1 MADTSRGEALPPTVD
16 RNLALDVVRVTEA
29 SALAAAR
36 WMGRGDERSADQ
48 AAAIAMRRAID
59 VLPINGIIV
68 NGESDDPARSL
79 HTGQKVG
86 TGDGPEVDIVLT
98 ALEGPTICAKGS
110 HNALSVVAMTVGG
123 RFLKVPGQAYMEKIA
138 VGAGVPADSID
149 LDLPP
154 EETVRRV
161 AAAKG
166 VAIADLAVCILDRPR
181 HADLIGRLYD
191 SGARVVLIDDGDVSG
206 AIAAGLPGS
215 GIDLYMGSGGAA
227 EGVLAAAGLKCLEG
241 KMQCR
246 MLVRTDEDRGRCRR
260 AGIDDTKRKYNIDDM
275 VIGEV
280 MFAATGITDGHVL
293 RGVRLTAQ
301 RGTSHSLVMRSRTG
315 TIRTMTAVHDFAKSA
330 LLPLPR

>member
-1 MADTSRGEALPPTVD
+1 MAETVKGDTAPPTVD
-16 RNLALDVVRVTEA
+16 RNLALDIVRVTEA

-36 WMGRGDERSADQ
+36 WMGRGDERAADQ
-48 AAAIAMRRAID
+48 AAAVAMRRAID

-68 NGESDDPARSL
+68 NGESDDPAHSL
-79 HTGQKVG
+79 HTGQTVG
-86 TGDGPEVDIVLT
+86 SGEGPAVDIVLT

-138 VGAGVPADSID
+138 VGPGVPADAID

-166 VAIADLAVCILDRPR
+166 VAVADLAVCILDRPR

-191 SGARVVLIDDGDVSG
+191 AGARVVLIDDGDVSG
-206 AIAAGLPGS
+206 AIATGLPGT

-241 KMQCR
+241 RMQGR
-246 MLVRTDEDRGRCRR
+246 VLVRTDEDRARCRR
-260 AGIDDTKRKYNIDDM
+260 AGIDDTRRKYDIDDM

-293 RGVRLTAQ
+293 HGVRFGVD
-301 RGTSHSLVMRSRTG
+301 RGSSHSLVMRSRTG
-315 TIRTMTAVHDFAKSA
+315 TIRTMTATHDFRKSV
-330 LLPLPR
+330 LSPRAV

>member
-1 MADTSRGEALPPTVD
+1 MSDSSKGDTLPPTVD

-48 AAAIAMRRAID
+48 AAAAAMRRAID
-59 VLPINGIIV
+59 VLPITGIIV
-68 NGESDDPARSL
+68 NGESDDPTHSL

-86 TGDGPEVDIVLT
+86 TGEGPAVDIVLT

-123 RFLKVPGQAYMEKIA
+123 RFLKVPSQAYMEKIA
-138 VGAGVPADSID
+138 VGPGVPADAID

-154 EETVRRV
+154 EEIVRRV
-161 AAAKG
+161 AAVKG
-166 VAIADLAVCILDRPR
+166 VSVADLAVCILDRPR
-181 HADLIGRLYD
+181 HADLIGRLYEA
-191 SGARVVLIDDGDVSG
+191 GARVVLIDDGDVSG
-206 AIAAGLPGS
+206 AIATGLPGS

-227 EGVLAAAGLKCLEG
+227 EGVLAAAGLKCLG
-241 KMQCR
+241 GRMQGR
-246 MLVRTDEDRGRCRR
+246 MQIRTDEDRLRCRR
-260 AGIDDTKRKYNIDDM
+260 AGIEDTKRKYNIDDM

-293 RGVRLTAQ
+293 QGVRLTAQ

-315 TIRTMTAVHDFAKSA
+315 TIRTMQAEHDFTKNTLAPQPK
-330 LLPLPR
+330 

>member
-1 MADTSRGEALPPTVD
+1 MADTFNRDTPQPAVD

-29 SALAAAR
+29 SALAAAS
-36 WMGRGDERSADQ
+36 WMGRGDERAADQ
-48 AAAIAMRRAID
+48 AAAAAMRRAID
-59 VLPINGIIV
+59 VLPIIGTIV
-68 NGESDDPARSL
+68 NGESDDPAHAL

-86 TGDGPEVDIVLT
+86 GGGGPEVDIVLT

-138 VGAGVPADSID
+138 VGPGVPADAID
-149 LDLPP
+149 LDLAP
-154 EETVRRV
+154 EEIVRRV

-166 VAIADLAVCILDRPR
+166 VAVADLAVCILDRPR
-181 HADLIGRLYD
+181 HADLIGRLYE

-206 AIAAGLPGS
+206 AIATGLPDS

-241 KMQCR
+241 RMQGR
-246 MLVRTDEDRGRCRR
+246 MVVRTEEDRARCRR
-260 AGIDDTKRKYNIDDM
+260 AGIEDLKRKYDIDDM

-293 RGVRLTAQ
+293 KGVRLGSV
-301 RGTSHSLVMRSRTG
+301 RGSSHSLVMRSRTG
-315 TIRTMTAVHDFAKSA
+315 TIRTMTSLHDFRKSTLA
-330 LLPLPR
+330 PRRR